1 MTYDVRDDSNDDDNV
16 DDVSDDSSH
25 ELMMPVNTIIMD
37 LLLLSSTSTFTITA
51 TTSRRSI
58 QHRLHELLQASECII
73 MLDGRPIAR
82 DGDGGLL
89 ETTQK
94 RQRP

>member
-25 ELMMPVNTIIMD
+25 ELMMPVNTIIID

-58 QHRLHELLQASECII
+58 QQASECII

-94 RQRP
+94 RQQP

>member
-25 ELMMPVNTIIMD
+25 ELMMPVNID

-73 MLDGRPIAR
+73 MLDGQSIAR